1 MSPVRA
7 VIRSGHLESLDTL
20 DFPEGTNLVILPVT
34 NNEGDHKFWMGV
46 ADNSLARIWDNPE
59 DDVYAELLKE

>member
-1 MSPVRA
+1 MNAVRA
-7 VIRSGHLESLDTL
+7 VVRSGHLELLDAL

-34 NNEGDHKFWMGV
+34 NDDEDRTFWMGV
-46 ADNSLARIWDNPE
+46 ANDSLTRVWDNPE